1 MPIPV
6 ASSFLGP
13 SAETAA
19 GHQRIGLIRLPG
31 GVVPVASALA
41 GGTLGTAYS
50 ETIGAQGGS
59 SPYSFSVSSGS
70 LPTGTSLN
78 SSTGVISGTPS
89 APGSF
94 SFTIGVTDAN
104 GITGAQAFTI
114 GVSVPV
120 SGNYGWVA

>member
-1 MPIPV
+1 MSIPV

-13 SAETAA
+13 STEAAA
-19 GHQRIGLIRLPG
+19 GHQRIVLIRLPG

-50 ETIGAQGGS
+50 ETIGVQGGS

-78 SSTGVISGTPS
+78 SSTGVISGSPS
-89 APGSF
+89 GIGTFA
-94 SFTIGVTDAN
+94 FTISVTDAN
-104 GITGAQAFTI
+104 GVTGAQAFTI
-114 GVSVPV
+114 SISVPV